1 MQTTGFAT
9 GNCHSQQHKVVL
21 AVLRE
26 GSVKGSQ
33 GDLATIR
40 HMAAELGPWFSHHA
54 QNMDAALALHMRRA
68 GFDPVTGAVL
78 VPEALP
84 AEPITGCGG
93 ACGETEKKEVVTA
106 RGWRA
111 EALRQRASAAAQR
124 SCRPPWGRRRS
135 RSGSQGYIAGEAR
148 MGKILIR
155 PPAITSMASAAKIRP
170 MSRVITLM
178 PVLPSTRAI
187 GWASEKQTMMAAA
200 TTTP

>member
-1 MQTTGFAT
+1 MASLEWNAALILDFPVMDAVHEEFVTLLAQVEAAGDEQLCALWDELIAHTQQHFDQEDRWMQTTGFAT

-26 GSVKGSQ
+26 GAVKGGQ

-106 RGWRA
+106 
-111 EALRQRASAAAQR
+111 
-124 SCRPPWGRRRS
+124 
-135 RSGSQGYIAGEAR
+135 
-148 MGKILIR
+148 
-155 PPAITSMASAAKIRP
+155 
-170 MSRVITLM
+170 
-178 PVLPSTRAI
+178 
-187 GWASEKQTMMAAA
+187 
-200 TTTP
+200 

>member
-1 MQTTGFAT
+1 MASLEWNAALILDFPVMDAVHEEFVTLLLQVEAAGDEQLCALWDELIAHTQQHFDQEDRWMQTTGFAT

-26 GSVKGSQ
+26 GAVKGSQ

-68 GFDPVTGAVL
+68 GFDPVSGAVL

-93 ACGETEKKEVVTA
+93 ACGEAEKMEVVTA
-106 RGWRA
+106 
-111 EALRQRASAAAQR
+111 
-124 SCRPPWGRRRS
+124 
-135 RSGSQGYIAGEAR
+135 
-148 MGKILIR
+148 
-155 PPAITSMASAAKIRP
+155 
-170 MSRVITLM
+170 
-178 PVLPSTRAI
+178 
-187 GWASEKQTMMAAA
+187 
-200 TTTP
+200 